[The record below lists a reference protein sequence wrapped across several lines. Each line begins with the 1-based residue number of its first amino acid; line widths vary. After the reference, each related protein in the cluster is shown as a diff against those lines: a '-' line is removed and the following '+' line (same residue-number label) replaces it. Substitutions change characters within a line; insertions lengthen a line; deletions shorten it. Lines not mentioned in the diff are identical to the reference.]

1 MIAIASLALL
11 PGLVGISIQV
21 WHAYNSGKNIK
32 AHLEKKRERI
42 EREQKMLQLV
52 SYMKYNNSMQAYAN
66 SPDDHAKRYTTFT
79 LCTDGTLT
87 ADANVWGGRMDLIA
101 SHVHKCNDGKTG
113 EDCSGPPVI
122 NFCGS
127 NDMGMITGA
136 GHYMEECMPY
146 NSNGNSVNTGM
157 MGNVS
162 DGVEMSISDLVDDI
176 GNYPDNYYMNFHSIA
191 SWSYWQSHGGGV
203 MIHDTFRRYT
213 HLNIEKVVRHK
224 LFYFYFIRALIR
236 PAVEHVIRRISNTA

>member
-1 MIAIASLALL
+1 MKTHTSTIAIASLALL
-11 PGLVGISIQV
+11 LVPLLLASSVSASKSGMR
-21 WHAYNSGKNIK
+21 NSGKNIK
-32 AHLEKKRERI
+32 ARLEEKRKSRTLHNHHESKRCYN
-42 EREQKMLQLV
+42 LY
-52 SYMKYNNSMQAYAN
+52 SYMKYNNLMQAYAN
-66 SPDDHAKRYTTFT
+66 SPDDHANGYATFT

-127 NDMGMITGA
+127 NDMGMITDA
-136 GHYMEECMPY
+136 GHYVDECMPY

-157 MGNVS
+157 TGNMS

-176 GNYPDNYYMNFHSIA
+176 GNYPDKYYMNFHSIA
-191 SWSYWQSHGGGV
+191 SWSYWQSHGDGGPV
-203 MIHDTFRRYT
+203 GMCRG
-213 HLNIEKVVRHK
+213 
-224 LFYFYFIRALIR
+224 
-236 PAVEHVIRRISNTA
+236 PMISNDQHYDDASVLEEERD

>member
-1 MIAIASLALL
+1 
-11 PGLVGISIQV
+11 
-21 WHAYNSGKNIK
+21 
-32 AHLEKKRERI
+32 
-42 EREQKMLQLV
+42 
-52 SYMKYNNSMQAYAN
+52 MQAYAN
-66 SPDDHAKRYTTFT
+66 SPDDLSRQWIYYFT

-136 GHYMEECMPY
+136 GHYVDECMPY

-157 MGNVS
+157 TGNMS
-162 DGVEMSISDLVDDI
+162 DGVVMSISDLVDDI
-176 GNYPDNYYMNFHSIA
+176 GNYPDKYYMNFHSIA
-191 SWSYWQSHGGGV
+191 SWSYWQSHGDGDPKGMCRGP
-203 MIHDTFRRYT
+203 MISYDD
-213 HLNIEKVVRHK
+213 
-224 LFYFYFIRALIR
+224 A
-236 PAVEHVIRRISNTA
+236 AVLEEERD

>member
-1 MIAIASLALL
+1 MTHTSTIAIASLALL
-11 PGLVGISIQV
+11 LVPLLLASSVSASKSGMR
-21 WHAYNSGKNIK
+21 NSGKNIK
-32 AHLEKKRERI
+32 ARLEEKRKSRALLHNHHESKRCYN
-42 EREQKMLQLV
+42 LV
-52 SYMKYNNSMQAYAN
+52 SDMKYNNLMQAYAN
-66 SPDDHAKRYTTFT
+66 SPDDLSRQWIYYFT

-127 NDMGMITGA
+127 NDMGMITDA
-136 GHYMEECMPY
+136 GHYIDECMPY

-157 MGNVS
+157 TGNMS

-176 GNYPDNYYMNFHSIA
+176 GNYPDKYYMNFHSIA
-191 SWSYWQSHGGGV
+191 SWSYWQSHGDGGPV
-203 MIHDTFRRYT
+203 GMCRGPMISYDD
-213 HLNIEKVVRHK
+213 
-224 LFYFYFIRALIR
+224 A
-236 PAVEHVIRRISNTA
+236 AVLEEERD

>member
-1 MIAIASLALL
+1 VKTHTSTIAIASLALL
-11 PGLVGISIQV
+11 LVPLLLASSVSASKSGMR
-21 WHAYNSGKNIK
+21 NSGKNIK
-32 AHLEKKRERI
+32 ARLEEKRKSRALLHNHHESKRCYN
-42 EREQKMLQLV
+42 LV
-52 SYMKYNNSMQAYAN
+52 SDMKYNNLMQAYAN
-66 SPDDHAKRYTTFT
+66 SPDDLSRQWIYYFT

-136 GHYMEECMPY
+136 GHYVDECMPY

-157 MGNVS
+157 TGNMS
-162 DGVEMSISDLVDDI
+162 DGVVMSISDLVDDI
-176 GNYPDNYYMNFHSIA
+176 GNYPDKYYMNFHSIA
-191 SWSYWQSHGGGV
+191 SWSYWQSHGDGDPEGMCRGP
-203 MIHDTFRRYT
+203 MISYD
-213 HLNIEKVVRHK
+213 
-224 LFYFYFIRALIR
+224 AA
-236 PAVEHVIRRISNTA
+236 AVLEEERD

>member
-1 MIAIASLALL
+1 MKTYTSTTIASLALL
-11 PGLVGISIQV
+11 LVPLLLASLVSASNSGMR
-21 WHAYNSGKNIK
+21 NSGKNIK
-32 AHLEKKRERI
+32 ARLEEKRKLSRTLHNHHESKRCYN
-42 EREQKMLQLV
+42 LY
-52 SYMKYNNSMQAYAN
+52 SYMKYNNLMQAYAN
-66 SPDDHAKRYTTFT
+66 SPDDHANGYATFT

-87 ADANVWGGRMDLIA
+87 ADANVWGGRMNLIA

-127 NDMGMITGA
+127 NDMGMITDA
-136 GHYMEECMPY
+136 GHYVDECMPY

-157 MGNVS
+157 TGNMS

-191 SWSYWQSHGGGV
+191 SWSYWQSHGDGGPV
-203 MIHDTFRRYT
+203 GMCRG
-213 HLNIEKVVRHK
+213 
-224 LFYFYFIRALIR
+224 
-236 PAVEHVIRRISNTA
+236 PMISNDQHYDDAAVLEEERD